1 MLIKYFNNCIFILIV
16 SLISGCTQIS
26 NNYTINGNDNV
37 IRAQDSVVTDKKID
51 DMIRLNGSGYG
62 NVQGGVEQ

>member
-1 MLIKYFNNCIFILIV
+1 M
-16 SLISGCTQIS
+16 IS
-26 NNYTINGNDNV
+26 
-37 IRAQDSVVTDKKID
+37 AKDSIETRKKID